1 MPSIRL
7 PFDDVSREE
16 LIARVHSEFGP
27 TARIVSATEVRVGG
41 VGGFFARRYVDVDVD
56 IPPLPSGPRVTAVG
70 LAALLHEAERA
81 ERAEQGPIEQ
91 SPRKQSPAE
100 RAPVEPPVIPVVST
114 QTDDFARLMSELR
127 GYSEVP
133 SAGMLM
139 GADSPLIHDTAGGII
154 LFIGLGDDALV
165 VARSLARSVRSSD
178 VRLGGRIL
186 GDVLPRVDDRRQAA
200 AFRTQSIRSES
211 IGLLAWGVGLGAAD
225 VPSSVQVLRAID
237 ADQIWIV
244 VDASRKSEDTA
255 AWVALVRAS
264 VPAQAIA
271 VLHGVATAT
280 PESVDALGLPVGW
293 SDTVG

>member
-56 IPPLPSGPRVTAVG
+56 IPPAPSGPRVTAVG

-81 ERAEQGPIEQ
+81 ERAEQAPI
-91 SPRKQSPAE
+91 
-100 RAPVEPPVIPVVST
+100 EPPVIPVVST

-127 GYSEVP
+127 SYSEVP

-139 GADSPLIHDTAGGII
+139 GADIPLIHDTAGGII

-200 AFRTQSIRSES
+200 AFRTQCIRSES

-225 VPSSVQVLRAID
+225 VPSNLQVLRAID

-244 VDASRKSEDTA
+244 VDASRKAEDTA
-255 AWVALVRAS
+255 AWVALIRAS

-280 PESVDALGLPVGW
+280 PDTVNALGLPVGW